1 MGLNSLRSST
11 AFATFVICVALFADI
26 LLQNI
31 VVPVLPYAL
40 HTRVG
45 LDDQTDIQRWTSIL
59 LAAFGTAFMLG
70 SCE

>member
-11 AFATFVICVALFADI
+11 KFATFVVCTAIFADI

-40 HTRVG
+40 HARVG
-45 LDDQTDIQRWTSIL
+45 LDDEADIQRWTSIL

>member
-1 MGLNSLRSST
+1 MRLNSLRSSAT
-11 AFATFVICVALFADI
+11 FATCVVCIAIFADI

-45 LDDQTDIQRWTSIL
+45 LDDQADIQRWTSIL